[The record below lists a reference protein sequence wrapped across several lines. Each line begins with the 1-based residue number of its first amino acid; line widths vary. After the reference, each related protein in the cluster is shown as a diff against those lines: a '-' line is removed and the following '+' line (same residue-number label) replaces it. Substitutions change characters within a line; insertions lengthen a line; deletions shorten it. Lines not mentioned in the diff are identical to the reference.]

1 MQARDSLPHDALL
14 LAEVARLYYQEE
26 LSQDQIAQRTG
37 VSRSSISRMLK
48 EARDRGIVEIRV
60 HHPFQTSPQVE
71 SALKRRLGLA
81 ECLVLS
87 CGPAESADE
96 GNVALRVGALAA
108 RFLAES
114 VPNGSILGVGWGSMV
129 DSVVRSGY
137 FANKRD
143 MTVVQIQGG
152 VGGAT
157 QDIDGARIVNSL
169 ARSLGAKAAYL
180 NAPMVVADA
189 AVRTGLLRDQ
199 HIRQTLDLGRRA
211 DALLVGVG
219 AVSRQSGLYRAGY
232 LNDADLL
239 YIEGEGAVGD
249 ICGHY
254 FRADGSPC
262 ALEVDD
268 RTVALQADA
277 MLKAPLRVGV
287 SSGTAKALPNTG
299 AARSGLINVLVTDQQ
314 AAEAMLAILDA
325 EGAPA

>member
-1 MQARDSLPHDALL
+1 MQARDPLPHDALL
-14 LAEVARLYYQEE
+14 LAEVARLYYQDE

-60 HHPFQTSPQVE
+60 HHPFQTAPQLE
-71 SALKRRLGLA
+71 AALKERLRLKA
-81 ECLVLS
+81 CLVLAAS
-87 CGPAESADE
+87 PAEGESD
-96 GNVALRVGALAA
+96 LTHRVGALAA
-108 RFLAES
+108 RYLADV
-114 VPNGSILGVGWGSMV
+114 VPNNSILGIGWGSMV

-157 QDIDGARIVNSL
+157 QDIDGARIVNTL

-232 LNDADLL
+232 LNDSDLL
-239 YIEGEGAVGD
+239 YVEGEGAVGD

-268 RTVALQADA
+268 RTVALPADA
-277 MLKAPLRVGV
+277 MLKSPLRVGV
-287 SSGTAKALPNTG
+287 SSGGAKALPNTG
-299 AARSGLINVLVTDQQ
+299 AARSGLINVLVTDQP
-314 AAEAMLAILDA
+314 AAEAMLAIIDA
-325 EGAPA
+325 EGAPG

>member
-1 MQARDSLPHDALL
+1 MQARETLPHDALL

-26 LSQDQIAQRTG
+26 LSQDQIALRTG

-60 HHPFQTSPQVE
+60 HHPYQTDPRLEGV
-71 SALKRRLGLA
+71 LKTRLGLK
-81 ECLVLS
+81 ECLVLA
-87 CGPAESADE
+87 CGPGDSAQDSDL
-96 GNVALRVGALAA
+96 VQRVGALAA
-108 RFLAES
+108 RYLAEA
-114 VPNGSILGVGWGSMV
+114 VLNGSILGIGWGSMV

-137 FANKRD
+137 FTNKRD

-254 FRADGSPC
+254 FRVDGSPC
-262 ALEVDD
+262 ALEIDD
-268 RTVALQADA
+268 RTVSLPAEA

-287 SSGTAKALPNTG
+287 SSGEAKALPITG
-299 AARSGLINVLVTDQQ
+299 AARSRLINVLVTDQQ
-314 AAEAMLAILDA
+314 AAEAMLAIIDA
-325 EGAPA
+325 EGSQA

>member
-60 HHPFQTSPQVE
+60 HHPFQTAPQLE
-71 SALKRRLGLA
+71 QALKTRLGLKD
-81 ECLVLS
+81 CLVLS
-87 CGPAESADE
+87 RGPAELAGESDLT
-96 GNVALRVGALAA
+96 LRVGALAA
-108 RFLAES
+108 RYLAEA

-143 MTVVQIQGG
+143 MTVVQILGG

-199 HIRQTLDLGRRA
+199 HIRQTLDLGRHA

-262 ALEVDD
+262 ALEIDD
-268 RTVALQADA
+268 RTVALPAES
-277 MLKAPLRVGV
+277 MLKAPLRVGA
-287 SSGTAKALPNTG
+287 SCGSAKALPNTG

-314 AAEAMLAILDA
+314 AAEAMLVIVDA

>member
-1 MQARDSLPHDALL
+1 MQARDSPPHDALL

-26 LSQDQIAQRTG
+26 QSQDQIAQRTG

-60 HHPFQTSPQVE
+60 HHPFRTSPQLE
-71 SALKRRLGLA
+71 GALKARLRLRD
-81 ECLVLS
+81 CLVLS
-87 CGPAESADE
+87 RGPDDLNGESDLS
-96 GNVALRVGALAA
+96 LRVGALAA
-108 RFLAES
+108 RYLAEA
-114 VPNGSILGVGWGSMV
+114 VPNGSIVGVGWGSMV

-137 FANKRD
+137 FTNKRD

-262 ALEVDD
+262 ALEIDD
-268 RTVALQADA
+268 RTVALSVEA
-277 MLKAPLRVGV
+277 MLKVPSRVGV
-287 SSGTAKALPNTG
+287 STGSVKALPNIG
-299 AARSGLINVLVTDQQ
+299 AVRSGLVNVLVTDQQ
-314 AAEAMLAILDA
+314 AAEAMLTIIDA
-325 EGAPA
+325 EGALA

>member
-71 SALKRRLGLA
+71 TALKRRLGLT

-108 RFLAES
+108 RFLADS

-262 ALEVDD
+262 ALEIDD
-268 RTVALQADA
+268 RTVALPAEA
-277 MLKAPLRVGV
+277 MAKAPLRVGV
-287 SSGTAKALPNTG
+287 STGAAKALPNIG
-299 AARSGLINVLVTDQQ
+299 ASRSGLINVLVTDQQ